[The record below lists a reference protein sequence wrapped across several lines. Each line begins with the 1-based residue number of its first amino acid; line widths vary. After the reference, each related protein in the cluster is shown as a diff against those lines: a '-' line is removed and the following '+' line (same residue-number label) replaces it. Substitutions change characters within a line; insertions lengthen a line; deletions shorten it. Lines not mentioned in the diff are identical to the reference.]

1 MKIHVKQGRLS
12 QEPSEIA
19 LMGHFEDE
27 KELCETARGLDK
39 TLTGQIKNLLKS
51 GEFTG
56 KHLQIS
62 LIHARSRSP
71 VKRILM
77 LGLGKRKDCTP
88 EKVRQATGKA
98 AQYVR
103 GLGLTRFC
111 APLIAAGLK
120 GVSPAGVVQAM
131 VEGTVLGLYQFN
143 VYKTEG
149 KESVK
154 GVQEF
159 TLVEENGLRLNEIR
173 KAVHLGQILA
183 EATNLA
189 RDLGN
194 HPSNYMTPT
203 RLAEMAKTIAGELGL
218 ECEILEKPQMEGL
231 GMGAFL
237 GVARGSQEPAKFII
251 LKYQGLKDQRIKGVK
266 LQSLNPSTPQSFY
279 PRPIALVGKT
289 ITFDTGGIS
298 IKPSEKMEQMKYD
311 MMGGATVLCAI
322 KAAAQLKLPVNVVGF
337 MPATENMPSGTAI
350 KPGDVVKT
358 LSGKTVE
365 VINTDA
371 EGRLILADALTY
383 ATRYRPSIIV
393 DLATLTGACTV
404 ALGHHAI
411 GLLGNHAGLL
421 DVIKK
426 AGQTTGERVWELP
439 LWEEYYEQIKS
450 DVADIKNVG
459 GRGGGTITAAAFL
472 SKFVGDYPWAH
483 LDIASTA
490 WADENRPYIPKGVTG
505 VGVRLLVNFLMDSK
519 ARQPFKLPHT
529 SKTD

>member
-1 MKIHVKQGRLS
+1 MKIHVKQGRQS
-12 QEPSEIA
+12 QEPSEVTLI
-19 LMGHFEDE
+19 GHFEGE
-27 KELCETARGLDK
+27 KELGEIARGLDK
-39 TLTGQIKNLLKS
+39 GLIAQIKELIKS
-51 GEFTG
+51 GEFEG
-56 KHLQIS
+56 KHLQLS
-62 LIHARSRSP
+62 LVHARARTP

-77 LGLGKRKDCTP
+77 VGLGKRKDCTL
-88 EKVRQATGKA
+88 EKIRQSMGKA
-98 AQYVR
+98 AQSVR
-103 GLGLTRFC
+103 DLGLSSFC
-111 APLIAAGLK
+111 TSLITTGLK
-120 GVSPAGVVQAM
+120 GISPAEIAQTM
-131 VEGTVLGLYQFN
+131 VEGTLLGLYQFN

-149 KESVK
+149 RDSVK
-154 GVQEF
+154 SIQEF
-159 TLVEENGLRLNEIR
+159 TLLDENGRRLNEIR
-173 KAVHLGQILA
+173 KGIQLGQILA

-194 HPSNYMTPT
+194 YPSNYITPT
-203 RLAEMAKTIAGELGL
+203 RLAEMAQGIAGELGL
-218 ECEILEKPQMEGL
+218 ECEVLEKSQLEAL

-237 GVARGSQEPAKFII
+237 GVAKGSQEPAKFII
-251 LKYQGLKDQRIKGVK
+251 LKYQGLLKDQRVKGV
-266 LQSLNPSTPQSFY
+266 
-279 PRPIALVGKT
+279 RPIALVGKT

-311 MMGGATVLCAI
+311 MMGGAAVMCAI
-322 KAAAQLKLPVNVVGF
+322 KAAAQIKLPVNVVGF
-337 MPATENMPSGTAI
+337 LPATENMPSGSAM

-383 ATRYRPSIIV
+383 ATRYRPTAIV

-404 ALGHHAI
+404 ALGYHAI
-411 GLLGNHAGLL
+411 GLLGNHTGLL
-421 DVIKK
+421 DAIKK
-426 AGQTTGERVWELP
+426 AAQTTGERVWELP

-490 WADENRPYIPKGVTG
+490 WAEENRPYTPKGVTG
-505 VGVRLLVNFLMDSK
+505 IGVRLLVNFLMDPKSH
-519 ARQPFKLPHT
+519 QPFKT
-529 SKTD
+529 RSN

>member
-12 QEPSEIA
+12 QEPSEVTLI
-19 LMGHFEDE
+19 GHFEGE
-27 KELCETARGLDK
+27 EELGETARGLDK
-39 TLTGQIKNLLKS
+39 GLVAQIKELIKS
-51 GEFTG
+51 REFEG
-56 KHLQIS
+56 KHQQLS
-62 LIHARSRSP
+62 LVHARARNP

-77 LGLGKRKDCTP
+77 VGLGKRKDCTL
-88 EKVRQATGKA
+88 EKIRQAMGKA

-103 GLGLTRFC
+103 DLGLSSFC
-111 APLIAAGLK
+111 TPLIATGLK
-120 GVSPAGVVQAM
+120 GISPAEITQVM
-131 VEGTVLGLYQFN
+131 VEGALLGLYQFT

-149 KESVK
+149 RDSAKSI
-154 GVQEF
+154 QEF
-159 TLVEENGLRLNEIR
+159 ALLEENGRRLNEIR
-173 KAVHLGQILA
+173 KGIHLGQILA

-194 HPSNYMTPT
+194 YPSNYITPT
-203 RLAEMAKTIAGELGL
+203 RLAEMAQGMAGELGL
-218 ECEILEKPQMEGL
+218 ECEVLEKPQLEAL

-237 GVARGSQEPAKFII
+237 GVAKGSQEPAKFII
-251 LKYQGLKDQRIKGVK
+251 LKYNGEKPG
-266 LQSLNPSTPQSFY
+266 S
-279 PRPIALVGKT
+279 RPIALVGKT

-311 MMGGATVLCAI
+311 MMGGATVMCTM
-322 KAAAQLKLPVNVVGF
+322 KATAQLKLPVNVVGF
-337 MPATENMPSGTAI
+337 LPATENMPSGSAM

-383 ATRYRPSIIV
+383 ATRYRPTAIV

-421 DVIKK
+421 DAIKK
-426 AGQTTGERVWELP
+426 AAQTTSERVWELP

-472 SKFVGDYPWAH
+472 SKFVGDYPWVH

-490 WADENRPYIPKGVTG
+490 WADENRPYTPKGVTG
-505 VGVRLLVNFLMDSK
+505 IGVRLLVNFLMDPKSH
-519 ARQPFKLPHT
+519 QPFKT
-529 SKTD
+529 RSN

>member
-12 QEPSEIA
+12 QETSEIA
-19 LMGHFEDE
+19 LIGHFEDE
-27 KELCETARGLDK
+27 KEIADTARRLDRN
-39 TLTGQIKNLLKS
+39 LAGQIKGLLKTGDFS
-51 GEFTG
+51 G
-56 KHLQIS
+56 KHQQLS
-62 LIHARSRSP
+62 LIHARSKSP

-77 LGLGKRKDCTP
+77 VGLGKRKDCTM
-88 EKVRQATGKA
+88 EKIRQATGKA

-103 GLGLTRFC
+103 DLGLTSFC
-111 APLIAAGLK
+111 APLIATGLK
-120 GVSPAGVVQAM
+120 GTSPAEVAQAV
-131 VEGTVLGLYQFN
+131 VEGALLGLYQFN

-154 GVQEF
+154 SVQEF
-159 TLVEENGLRLNEIR
+159 TLIEENGRRLNEVR
-173 KAVHLGQILA
+173 KAAHLGQILA

-194 HPSNYMTPT
+194 YPSNYITPT
-203 RLAEMAKTIAGELGL
+203 RMAEMSQDIAGELGL
-218 ECEILEKPQMEGL
+218 ESEVLEKPQLEAL

-251 LKYQGLKDQRIKGVK
+251 LKYQGLKDQRMKGV
-266 LQSLNPSTPQSFY
+266 
-279 PRPIALVGKT
+279 RPIALVGKT

-383 ATRYRPSIIV
+383 ATRYRPNVIV

-411 GLLGNHAGLL
+411 GLLGNHPGLL

-426 AGQTTGERVWELP
+426 VAQTTGERVWELP
-439 LWEEYYEQIKS
+439 LWEDYYEQIKS

-472 SKFVGDYPWAH
+472 SKFVGNYPWAH

-490 WADENRPYIPKGVTG
+490 WTDENRPYIPKGVTG
-505 VGVRLLVNFLMDSK
+505 IGVRLLVNFLMDPKSH
-519 ARQPFKLPHT
+519 QPFKPR
-529 SKTD
+529 SD

>member
-19 LMGHFEDE
+19 LIGHYEDE
-27 KELCETARGLDK
+27 KEIAETARGLNK
-39 TLTGQIKNLLKS
+39 TLAGHLKDLLKS
-51 GEFTG
+51 GDFRG
-56 KHLQIS
+56 KHQHLS
-62 LIHARSRSP
+62 FIHAGPRGP

-77 LGLGKRKDCTP
+77 VGLGKRRDCTT
-88 EKVRQATGKA
+88 EKIRQATSKA

-103 GLGLTRFC
+103 DLGLASFC
-111 APLIAAGLK
+111 SPLIATGLK
-120 GVSPAGVVQAM
+120 GISPADVAQAM
-131 VEGTVLGLYQFN
+131 VEGAVLGLYQFN
-143 VYKTEG
+143 VYKTEE
-149 KESVK
+149 KEPVK
-154 GVQEF
+154 SVQEF
-159 TLVEENGLRLNEIR
+159 TLVEENGRRLNEIR
-173 KAVHLGQILA
+173 RAVYLGQILA

-194 HPSNYMTPT
+194 YPSNYVTPT
-203 RLAEMAKTIAGELGL
+203 RLAEMAQGIAGELGL
-218 ECEILEKPQMEGL
+218 ECEILEKPQMEAL

-237 GVARGSQEPAKFII
+237 GVAKGSQEPAKFII
-251 LKYQGLKDQRIKGVK
+251 LKYQGLKDQRGKGV
-266 LQSLNPSTPQSFY
+266 
-279 PRPIALVGKT
+279 RPIALVGKT

-322 KAAAQLKLPVNVVGF
+322 KAAAQLQLPVNIVGF

-383 ATRYRPSIIV
+383 ATRYRPNVIV

-411 GLLGNHAGLL
+411 GLLGNHPDLL
-421 DVIKK
+421 EVIKK
-426 AGQTTGERVWELP
+426 AAQITGERVWELP

-450 DVADIKNVG
+450 DVADVKNVG

-490 WADENRPYIPKGVTG
+490 WTDENRPYIPKGVTG
-505 VGVRLLVNFLMDSK
+505 IGVRLLVNFLMDSK
-519 ARQPFKLPHT
+519 VRQPFKQLHT
-529 SKTD
+529 RAVHL

>member
-12 QEPSEIA
+12 HEPSEVTLI
-19 LMGHFEDE
+19 GFFEDE
-27 KELCETARGLDK
+27 KKAGE
-39 TLTGQIKNLLKS
+39 NLRMLEKSLAAQMLEIVRS
-51 GEFTG
+51 GEFEG
-56 KHLQIS
+56 KHLQLS
-62 LIHARSRSP
+62 LVHARFKNP

-77 LGLGKRKDCTP
+77 VGLGKSKDCTL
-88 EKVRQATGKA
+88 ERIRMAMGKA

-103 GLGLTRFC
+103 DLGLNSFC
-111 APLIAAGLK
+111 TPLIAHGLK
-120 GVSPAGVVQAM
+120 GIPPAELVQAM
-131 VEGTVLGLYQFN
+131 VEGILMGLYQFN

-149 KESVK
+149 SASAKSI
-154 GVQEF
+154 QEF
-159 TLVEENGLRLNEIR
+159 TILVENIRRLSEIQ
-173 KAVHLGQILA
+173 KSVHSGQILA

-194 HPSNYMTPT
+194 YPSNYITPT
-203 RLAEMAKTIAGELGL
+203 RLAEMAQTIAADLDL
-218 ECEILEKPQMEGL
+218 ECEVLEKPQLEAL

-237 GVARGSQEPAKFII
+237 GVAKGSQEPAKFII
-251 LKYQGLKDQRIKGVK
+251 LQYNGGK
-266 LQSLNPSTPQSFY
+266 PSS
-279 PRPIALVGKT
+279 RPIALVGKT

-311 MMGGATVLCAI
+311 MMGGAAVLCAI
-322 KAAAQLKLPVNVVGF
+322 KATAQLKLPVNVVGF
-337 MPATENMPSGTAI
+337 LPATENMPSGTAM

-358 LSGKTVE
+358 LSGKTIE

-383 ATRYRPSIIV
+383 ATRYRPTAIV

-421 DVIKK
+421 EAIKK
-426 AGQTTGERVWELP
+426 SAQETGERAWELP
-439 LWEEYYEQIKS
+439 LWEEYYDQIKS

-490 WADENRPYIPKGVTG
+490 WAEENRPYTPKGVTG
-505 VGVRLLVNFLMDSK
+505 IGVRLLVNLLMNSK
-519 ARQPFKLPHT
+519 LLKPFKTNLN
-529 SKTD
+529 

>member
-12 QEPSEIA
+12 QESSEIA
-19 LMGHFEDE
+19 LIGHFEDE
-27 KELCETARGLDK
+27 KGIADTARGLTK
-39 TLTGQIKNLLKS
+39 TLTGQMKDFLKS
-51 GEFTG
+51 GDFSG
-56 KHLQIS
+56 KHQQLS
-62 LIHARSRSP
+62 LIHASSRSP

-77 LGLGKRKDCTP
+77 VGLGKRKDCTM
-88 EKVRQATGKA
+88 EKIRQATGKA

-103 GLGLTRFC
+103 DLGLTSFC
-111 APLIAAGLK
+111 TPLIATGLK
-120 GVSPAGVVQAM
+120 GISPAEVAQAM
-131 VEGTVLGLYQFN
+131 VEGAVLGLYQFN

-154 GVQEF
+154 SVQEF
-159 TLVEENGLRLNEIR
+159 TLIGENGRRLNEIR

-194 HPSNYMTPT
+194 YPSNYITPT
-203 RLAEMAKTIAGELGL
+203 RLAEMAQGIAGELGL
-218 ECEILEKPQMEGL
+218 ECEVLEKPQLETL

-251 LKYQGLKDQRIKGVK
+251 LKYQGLKDQRTKGV
-266 LQSLNPSTPQSFY
+266 
-279 PRPIALVGKT
+279 RPIALVGKT

-322 KAAAQLKLPVNVVGF
+322 KAAAQLKLPVNIVGF

-383 ATRYRPSIIV
+383 ATRYRPNVIV

-411 GLLGNHAGLL
+411 GLLGNHPGLL
-421 DVIKK
+421 EVIKK
-426 AGQTTGERVWELP
+426 VAQTTGERVWELP
-439 LWEEYYEQIKS
+439 LWEDYYEQIKS

-472 SKFVGDYPWAH
+472 SKFVGNYPWAH

-490 WADENRPYIPKGVTG
+490 WTDENRPYIPKGVTG
-505 VGVRLLVNFLMDSK
+505 IGVRLLVNFLMDPKSH
-519 ARQPFKLPHT
+519 QPFKPRPN
-529 SKTD
+529 